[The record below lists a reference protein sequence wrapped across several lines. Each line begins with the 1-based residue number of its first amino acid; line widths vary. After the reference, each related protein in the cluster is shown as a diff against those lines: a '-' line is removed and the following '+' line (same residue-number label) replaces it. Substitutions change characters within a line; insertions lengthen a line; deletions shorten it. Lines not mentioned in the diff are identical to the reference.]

1 MEENGRTIT
10 IFGDYKRKIQNTPK
24 IMQYNFWKKTFDL
37 ELKNTKR
44 KENDNDIKIK
54 QKIICDIISEMV
66 ELKIV
71 KSTIKSIIEKM
82 NVEIFG
88 KDNEISEESLKL
100 FISMINKG
108 RHLSKRG

>member
-1 MEENGRTIT
+1 
-10 IFGDYKRKIQNTPK
+10 
-24 IMQYNFWKKTFDL
+24 
-37 ELKNTKR
+37 
-44 KENDNDIKIK
+44 
-54 QKIICDIISEMV
+54 MV